1 MMAKPTISEHEVEDS
16 GPSPLQKALY
26 RIVYR
31 DDTRAG
37 RVFDLALIAAI
48 LFSVAVV
55 MLDTVESFNGPWG
68 DLFAV
73 IEWVVT
79 GLFTLEYVARLYCVR
94 YRMRY
99 VRSFYGVVDLLSI
112 LPAYISLFL
121 PGAEYLLVIR
131 VLRILRI
138 FRLLKLLRYVQ
149 SGGLLMRSL
158 YDSRQKI
165 TVFYLFVVVL
175 VTIFGSV
182 IYLVEGP
189 ANGFTSIPKSIYW
202 AVVTVTTTGYGDITP
217 KTVFGQMIASLVM
230 VTGYAIIAVPT
241 GIFTAEL
248 ASNLRR
254 RIDARQCTTC
264 GEYGHE
270 LDARFCH
277 HCGTR
282 LPT

>member
-1 MMAKPTISEHEVEDS
+1 MAQWEISEHEIAES
-16 GPSPLQKALY
+16 GSRPLQKMLY

-37 RVFDLALIAAI
+37 RFFDMALTVAI

-55 MLDTVESFNGPWG
+55 MLDTVAGLQAAWG
-68 DLFAV
+68 DTFNAL
-73 IEWVVT
+73 EWAIT
-79 GLFTLEYVARLYCVR
+79 ILFTAEYAVRLYSVR
-94 YRMRY
+94 HPSRY
-99 VRSFYGVVDLLSI
+99 ALSFYGVVDLLSI
-112 LPAYISLFL
+112 LPSFLSLVVA
-121 PGAEYLLVIR
+121 GSEYLLVIR

-149 SGGLLMRSL
+149 SSGLLMRSL
-158 YDSRQKI
+158 YDSRHKI
-165 TVFYLFVVVL
+165 IVFYLFVIVL
-175 VTIFGSV
+175 VTIFGSIV
-182 IYLVEGP
+182 YVVEGP
-189 ANGFTSIPKSIYW
+189 ENGFTSIPTSIYW
-202 AVVTVTTTGYGDITP
+202 AIVTVTTTGYGDITP
-217 KTVFGQMIASLVM
+217 KTVPGQMIASLVM

-254 RIDARQCTTC
+254 RVDARQCAAC

-277 HCGTR
+277 HCGAR
-282 LPT
+282 LPS